1 MLDALDKRIV
11 SLLQEDLP
19 LTPSPFDTLARALG
33 ISEETLLKRLENLQ
47 AEGALRRIGAV
58 LHHRKSGVAANAMV
72 VWQLPEEA
80 VEAAGR
86 RLAQE
91 SDISHCYRRESDDP
105 EWPYTLFTMLHGVS
119 EAACEARIDALAKEI
134 GALGYEV
141 LYSTRELKKASMR
154 YFTEE

>member
-19 LTPSPFDTLARALG
+19 LTANPYETLAQVLS
-33 ISEETLLKRLENLQ
+33 ISEEALLERLEALQ
-47 AEGALRRIGAV
+47 AEGALRRVGAV

-72 VWQLPEEA
+72 VWQLPDDA

-91 SDISHCYRRESDDP
+91 ADISHCYHRESDDP
-105 EWPYTLFTMLHGVS
+105 TWPYALFTMLHGPT
-119 EAACEARIDALAKEI
+119 EAACETRIKALADEI
-134 GALGYEV
+134 GAEGYEV

-154 YFTEE
+154 YFTE